1 MVVVN
6 PNLEYG
12 PYEDHI
18 FKNPTSLSTP
28 SVQLTYMPQD
38 GFVKL

>member
-1 MVVVN
+1 MVIIN

-18 FKNPTSLSTP
+18 LKNPTSLSTP
-28 SVQLTYMPQD
+28 SVQLTCMPQD
-38 GFVKL
+38 GLMKL